1 MWDNIVSYFGPN
13 IASFNEIKGFFD
25 PIVISVVSSFE
36 RSLIDEGDHAM
47 DKSRL
52 VTFFNKNI

>member
-36 RSLIDEGDHAM
+36 RIDEGDHAM